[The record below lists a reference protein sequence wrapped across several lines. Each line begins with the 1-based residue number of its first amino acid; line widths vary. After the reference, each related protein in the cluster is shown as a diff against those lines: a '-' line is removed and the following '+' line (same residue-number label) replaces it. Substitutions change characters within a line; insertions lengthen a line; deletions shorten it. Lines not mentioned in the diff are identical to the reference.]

1 MLFRSIDLNCCR
13 QVQVEIRNADRYPGT
28 VSLELYVMAT
38 DSPGSPSLSLGTL
51 PVQSAPDLKADPVQP
66 VPELLQFSI
75 PEDEALDACNELKVV
90 FRRDRSRADK
100 SARVAIE
107 RFVLVPK

>member
-1 MLFRSIDLNCCR
+1 
-13 QVQVEIRNADRYPGT
+13 
-28 VSLELYVMAT
+28 MAT
-38 DSPGSPSLSLGTL
+38 DSPGAPSRSLGSAA
-51 PVQSAPDLKADPVQP
+51 VQSVPNLKSDPVTA
-66 VPELLQFSI
+66 VPETLQFAI
-75 PEDEALDACNELKVV
+75 PSEEALEACNEFKVV